1 MTDVSAAT
9 SNPPGPEDQGR
20 RGDGPLAGLRVLEL
34 GQLIAGP
41 FCGQLLG
48 DYGAEVIKIEDPAG
62 GDPMRR
68 WGHTDGTAAP
78 VHWSVLARNK
88 RSFGCDLRSPDGQD
102 LVRRLALTAD
112 IVVENF
118 RPGTL
123 ERWGLGYDELSAAN
137 PGLIMVRVTGFG
149 QTGPYAGRAGYG
161 SIGEAMGGIR
171 HLMGEPDRPPS
182 RSGLSIGD
190 SLAGTLG
197 ALGAVAA
204 VVERASSG
212 RGQVVDCALYEAV
225 LAMSES
231 LVADYA
237 AFGHVRERTGSV
249 LPGVA
254 PSNVYPTSDG
264 ADLLIAANQDTVF
277 RRLAAAMDQPAL
289 ADDPDY
295 ATHADRGRRQQALDD
310 IITAWTSTLTR
321 REVEDRCLAH
331 AVPVGLIY
339 RAPEMLDDP
348 HFAARRSIVDVEVG
362 ADGTTLPMQAVV
374 PRFGRTPARIR
385 WAGPPLGDATDELLA
400 EIDVDADTVADLR
413 RRGVIR

>member
-1 MTDVSAAT
+1 MAEVSAAA
-9 SNPPGPEDQGR
+9 SEPSERPEPSDRQGE
-20 RGDGPLAGLRVLEL
+20 GPLAGVRVLEL

-48 DYGAEVIKIEDPAG
+48 DYGAEVIKIEDPSA

-68 WGHTDGTAAP
+68 WGYTDGTGEP

-88 RSFGCDLRSPDGQD
+88 RSLGCDLRSAEGQE
-102 LVRRLALTAD
+102 LVRRLAATAD

-118 RPGTL
+118 RPGTM
-123 ERWGLGYDELSAAN
+123 ERWGLGYEDLAAVN

-149 QTGPYAGRAGYG
+149 QDGPYASRAGYG
-161 SIGEAMGGIR
+161 SIGEAMGGLR
-171 HLMGEPDRPPS
+171 HLMGEADRPPS
-182 RSGLSIGD
+182 RAGVSIGD

-204 VVERASSG
+204 LVERKSSG

-231 LVADYA
+231 LVTDYA
-237 AFGHVRERTGSV
+237 AFGYLRERTGSV

-264 ADLLIAANQDTVF
+264 AEVLIAANQDTVF
-277 RRLAAAMDQPAL
+277 RRLAAAMGRPEL
-289 ADDPDY
+289 ADDPRY
-295 ATHADRGRRQQALDD
+295 ATHSARGERQGELDQL
-310 IITAWTSTLTR
+310 IAGWTTLLTH
-321 REVEDRCLAH
+321 RELEHTCLAN

-339 RAPEMLDDP
+339 RAPEMIDDP
-348 HFAARRSIVDVEVG
+348 HFQARQSIVEVDVNG
-362 ADGTTLPMQAVV
+362 SKLPMQTVV
-374 PRFGRTPARIR
+374 PRFGRTPARVR
-385 WAGPPLGDATDELLA
+385 WAGPPLGDATDQLLKELDFGDN
-400 EIDVDADTVADLR
+400 EIADLR
-413 RRGVIR
+413 RRGVVK